1 MKTFIVYTIHTYKT
15 SDKFKGYIVKVR
27 EKKKREGEIKMLDFY
42 HKTVYNYHRNKEHEE
57 RSTFHGDDK
66 DYQFPYGHR
75 YNEPDSDRGATD
87 ERNT

>member
-15 SDKFKGYIVKVR
+15 SDKYKGYIVKVR
-27 EKKKREGEIKMLDFY
+27 EKKEGVKMLDFY
-42 HKTVYNYHRNKEHEE
+42 HKTVYNYHRNKQQEE

>member
-1 MKTFIVYTIHTYKT
+1 
-15 SDKFKGYIVKVR
+15 
-27 EKKKREGEIKMLDFY
+27 MLDFY